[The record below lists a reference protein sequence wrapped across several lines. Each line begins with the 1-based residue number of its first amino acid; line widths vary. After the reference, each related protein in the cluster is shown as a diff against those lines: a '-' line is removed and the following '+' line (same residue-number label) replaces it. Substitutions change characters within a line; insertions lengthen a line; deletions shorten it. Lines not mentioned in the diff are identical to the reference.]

1 MPEIVNPEKIK
12 FTFYR
17 VQIVIRCIW
26 PTGVADTR
34 WLSRS
39 PDPDFPHPGSRIQK
53 QQQVSIVVNYFI
65 FEQVQKKSSQFTKNF
80 CTFPGSATLGQTNF
94 RLAYLCDRMREIR
107 MVSRFWYRMFQMNPY
122 FRLGRCKFA
131 ARHRPLPTL
140 NNLPSPARTIYPLN
154 NWIFF
159 PASKYTVIT
168 KN

>member
-1 MPEIVNPEKIK
+1 MHLANQCCGFEMFIVDPGSWVSPSWI
-12 FTFYR
+12 
-17 VQIVIRCIW
+17 
-26 PTGVADTR
+26 
-34 WLSRS
+34 
-39 PDPDFPHPGSRIQK
+39 PDPKTTS
-53 QQQVSIVVNYFI
+53 SIVVNYFI

-80 CTFPGSATLGQTNF
+80 CTFPGSARLGQTNF

-107 MVSRFWYRMFQMNPY
+107 MVSRFWSRMFQMNPY